1 MRQKTGFTLIELL
14 AVIVILAIILLIAVP
29 LIANVIEDAKKGAF
43 TSSASLIAKTAE
55 NAYLKNQLDENDAP
69 IKIVFENSVM
79 TEGNIDFSGKAP
91 ESGMVLV
98 NKKGKVAY
106 ALYDGKYCS
115 EKSYIEDRAT
125 TTKIDEEDCILEIPV
140 PVVTLLGNATV
151 EVVMGQ
157 AYTEAGVTATD
168 ENGEATTN
176 ITTEIT
182 KAGAVVP
189 SVDTSSIS
197 TYIIKYIATGEA
209 LTGEIT
215 RTVNVIDSCGYD
227 LTDARDGKTYST
239 VRIGTQC
246 WFADDI
252 QYTGNGCLANANN
265 SGTQN
270 GCISNN
276 NATYPAVVYQW
287 GAAMNY
293 TTTDGG
299 QGVCPTGWHVPRDS
313 EWKTMETYLG
323 MSVSDSNLNND
334 WRLSG
339 TVGKKLKTSAW
350 GGTNSNGFTSLP
362 SGYSA
367 NGSMAAGTVGTYV
380 FYWTSTQTSASR
392 AWNRSILDSID
403 GVNRVADD
411 KFYGFSVRCVM
422 D

>member
-115 EKSYIEDRAT
+115 EKSYIEDRST

-252 QYTGNGCLANANN
+252 QYTGNGCLTN
-265 SGTQN
+265 SMATDSTIGCRSN
-270 GCISNN
+270 GNT
-276 NATYPAVVYQW
+276 TYPTTFYQW
-287 GAAMNY
+287 SAAMNY
-293 TTTDGG
+293 TATDGG
-299 QGVCPTGWHVPRDS
+299 QGICPAGWHIPTDS
-313 EWKTMETYLG
+313 EWKTMEVSLG
-323 MSVSDSNLNND
+323 MSVAHSNLNND
-334 WRLSG
+334 WRISG
-339 TVGKKLKTSAW
+339 NVGQQLKTNAW
-350 GGTNSNGFTSLP
+350 GGTNTSGFTSIP
-362 SGYSA
+362 GGY
-367 NGSMAAGTVGTYV
+367 GYAGTLVGGTLGTYA
-380 FYWTSTQTSASR
+380 FYWTSTQTNATT
-392 AWNRSILDSID
+392 AWNRSILDSIT
-403 GVNRVADD
+403 GVNRVADL
-411 KFYGFSVRCVM
+411 KTYAFSVRCVM
-422 D
+422 N